1 MGIRVNFRYDS
12 TKESRPLPVLLIV
25 CRPFLI
31 SSLEAC
37 ASVSPSSVSL
47 REGYGSD
54 GVHYFVRQ
62 YAGKPNPGI
71 YFLFIQLVVD
81 VVQGE
86 DAQMLFTD
94 CDVADADRHV
104 DSASLVVERHLQFV
118 SRAAIGK
125 KGRKTRVHAV
135 QLADVGKDIEAQQT
149 EGFAVFLIYG
159 TIVVQHEDAGI
170 HAVQDEFV
178 VLFLLGCF
186 TFHIIKYMGNPV
198 QCTVHE
204 ACVGSV
210 FRFGEV
216 DGIVVVFDGV
226 EHEKHLPHMMAV

>member
-1 MGIRVNFRYDS
+1 MCLGQSQQCI
-12 TKESRPLPVLLIV
+12 
-25 CRPFLI
+25 
-31 SSLEAC
+31 AQG
-37 ASVSPSSVSL
+37 
-47 REGYGSD
+47 GYGSD

-62 YAGKPNPGI
+62 YAGKPDPGI

-86 DAQMLFTD
+86 DAQMFFTD

-125 KGRKTRVHAV
+125 KGRKTRIHAV

-204 ACVGSV
+204 SCVGSV

-226 EHEKHLPHMMAV
+226 EHEKHFPHMMAV

>member
-1 MGIRVNFRYDS
+1 MIPQREQALACTADS
-12 TKESRPLPVLLIV
+12 LQ
-25 CRPFLI
+25 
-31 SSLEAC
+31 A
-37 ASVSPSSVSL
+37 VSDFFFGNL
-47 REGYGSD
+47 RFGQSQQCIAQGGYGSD
-54 GVHYFVRQ
+54 GIHYFVRQ

-86 DAQMLFTD
+86 DAQMFFTD

-125 KGRKTRVHAV
+125 KGRKTRIHAV

-159 TIVVQHEDAGI
+159 TIVVQDKDTGI

-178 VLFLLGCF
+178 VFSCWAVSLFTL
-186 TFHIIKYMGNPV
+186 
-198 QCTVHE
+198 
-204 ACVGSV
+204 
-210 FRFGEV
+210 
-216 DGIVVVFDGV
+216 
-226 EHEKHLPHMMAV
+226 

>member
-1 MGIRVNFRYDS
+1 MCLGQSQQCI
-12 TKESRPLPVLLIV
+12 
-25 CRPFLI
+25 
-31 SSLEAC
+31 AQG
-37 ASVSPSSVSL
+37 
-47 REGYGSD
+47 GYGSD
-54 GVHYFVRQ
+54 GIHYFVRQ

-94 CDVADADRHV
+94 CNVADADRHV
-104 DSASLVVERHLQFV
+104 HSTSFVVERHLQFV

-125 KGRKTRVHAV
+125 KGRKTRIHAV

-149 EGFAVFLIYG
+149 ECFAVFLIYG
-159 TIVVQHEDAGI
+159 TIVVQDKDTGI
-170 HAVQDEFV
+170 HAVQNEFV

-216 DGIVVVFDGV
+216 DGIVIVFDGV
-226 EHEKHLPHMMAV
+226 EHEKHFPHVMAV

>member
-12 TKESRPLPVLLIV
+12 TKREQALACTADSLQAVSDFFFGGLCLGQSQQCIAQEV
-25 CRPFLI
+25 MGVTAFII
-31 SSLEAC
+31 SC
-37 ASVSPSSVSL
+37 VSTRVNP
-47 REGYGSD
+47 D
-54 GVHYFVRQ
+54 
-62 YAGKPNPGI
+62 PGI

-86 DAQMLFTD
+86 DAQMFFTD

-125 KGRKTRVHAV
+125 KGRKTRIHAV

-159 TIVVQHEDAGI
+159 TIVVQDKDT
-170 HAVQDEFV
+170 V
-178 VLFLLGCF
+178 F
-186 TFHIIKYMGNPV
+186 TQSRM
-198 QCTVHE
+198 
-204 ACVGSV
+204 SS
-210 FRFGEV
+210 
-216 DGIVVVFDGV
+216 
-226 EHEKHLPHMMAV
+226 

>member
-1 MGIRVNFRYDS
+1 MFADRAAS
-12 TKESRPLPVLLIV
+12 LLS
-25 CRPFLI
+25 I
-31 SSLEAC
+31 SG
-37 ASVSPSSVSL
+37 ASVSFSRVSL
-47 REGYGSD
+47 REVIGGYG
-54 GVHYFVRQ
+54 VHDFMGQHACKAYPRVYLLFVQ
-62 YAGKPNPGI
+62 
-71 YFLFIQLVVD
+71 FVVD

-86 DAQMLFTD
+86 DAQVLLAYG
-94 CDVADADRHV
+94 DVADADRHV

-125 KGRKTRVHAV
+125 KGRKTRIHAV

-159 TIVVQHEDAGI
+159 TIVVQDKDTGI

-178 VLFLLGCF
+178 VFFLLGCF

-204 ACVGSV
+204 SCVGSV

-226 EHEKHLPHMMAV
+226 EHEKHFPHMMAV